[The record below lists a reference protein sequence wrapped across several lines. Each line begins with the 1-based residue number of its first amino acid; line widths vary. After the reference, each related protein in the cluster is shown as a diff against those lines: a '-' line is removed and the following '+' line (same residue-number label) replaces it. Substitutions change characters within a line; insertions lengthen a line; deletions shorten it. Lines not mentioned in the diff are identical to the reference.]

1 MGKLK
6 DVKEKEKN
14 TSKATQEK
22 PRPQKE
28 GDEVKEDNIT
38 VEPIIGAV
46 GGWSET
52 DREPPNAQKEEEI
65 DQKRSKK
72 GKQRK
77 TKRKEHEMSTSEE
90 SEKTNSKKD
99 NEHKQDDKLK
109 EVEDRYEKEMKE
121 QSKKKV

>member
-1 MGKLK
+1 MG
-6 DVKEKEKN
+6 
-14 TSKATQEK
+14 

-28 GDEVKEDNIT
+28 GDEVKEYNIT

-52 DREPPNAQKEEEI
+52 DREPHNAQKEEEI

-77 TKRKEHEMSTSEE
+77 TKRKEHETSTSEE
-90 SEKTNSKKD
+90 SEKTVSKKD

-121 QSKKKV
+121 